1 MAITMFVPGFK
12 TSKSDERHGDGLVIH
27 SDTGHTL
34 VIDGFDGGAPTSS
47 ITIRTCTFCCPI
59 LTTTTTKGSG

>member
-34 VIDGFDGGAPTSS
+34 VIDGFDGGTPTTALDRKSVV
-47 ITIRTCTFCCPI
+47 
-59 LTTTTTKGSG
+59 